1 MLAPLLVALLLLGGC
16 REEGSEAPSED
27 GGTAASSTGAE
38 AAPAATHP
46 GALPVDTGPGALA
59 ARGAPST
66 GEAPPPEPGA
76 PDSEAPMSP
85 TSPSA
90 AAEAPA
96 LPPVTPA
103 RIDAFLAYQSRR
115 LELEKALWADLAA
128 EEARDTRKRRRA
140 RNAAPAD
147 ATAPTAASLRRLEQ
161 RAEDDAEALEAAGL
175 TPAELVAL
183 QDLIREVLAPRQLAL
198 ELALEE
204 TVTLLEEQAERLEGA
219 QREEL
224 LAQVG
229 PLKERMTTLRS
240 LVGVRAVHGDAA
252 VDAVLAREEALLAWQ
267 EARLTTLLQ
276 HTEEEGEGQ
285 AGDRR

>member
-1 MLAPLLVALLLLGGC
+1 MAESPTGP
-16 REEGSEAPSED
+16 EAQ
-27 GGTAASSTGAE
+27 ASLTS
-38 AAPAATHP
+38 
-46 GALPVDTGPGALA
+46 PVTTPDADAPGALA
-59 ARGAPST
+59 ATGAAT

-76 PDSEAPMSP
+76 PASEAPMSP
-85 TSPSA
+85 SSTRSPAA
-90 AAEAPA
+90 AAEARA

-103 RIDAFLAYQSRR
+103 RIDAFLAYQARR

-128 EEARDTRKRRRA
+128 EEALDTRKRRRS
-140 RNAAPAD
+140 RRAAPAG
-147 ATAPTAASLRRLEQ
+147 AEAPTTASLRRLEQ

-175 TPAELVAL
+175 TPEELVAL
-183 QDLIREVLAPRQLAL
+183 QGLIREVLAPRQLAL